1 MRLIMSIITFSFL
14 SLIMLAPDTALGH
27 SNHGEPLNDDQA
39 IIKASKDV
47 NIIVEDSES
56 IEGRKLDSSWT
67 KVTDKKIFKK
77 SLRYFIVSFSH
88 SGKQRTLYVLLN
100 IYGEYL
106 DANFNGKFK
115 GL

>member
-1 MRLIMSIITFSFL
+1 MRLFISIITFSFF
-14 SLIMLAPDTALGH
+14 SLIMLTPDMALGH
-27 SNHGEPLNDDQA
+27 SNHGAPLNDEQA

-47 NIIVEDSES
+47 KIIVEDSES

-67 KVTDKKIFKK
+67 EVTDKKIFKR

-88 SGKQRTLYVLLN
+88 QEKQSTLYILLN